1 MNSKIIISN
10 CVLTKEHKGSL
21 PLVVYEGK
29 FILLFR
35 PIAGAECNLQIYHVY
50 IAISL
55 HSLIIFG
62 IVALFHCKCIHMS
75 HNQFRCISTYMDH
88 EMILIKVPN
97 MLRKYLKTDLFS
109 INFNIQE
116 DTGYLI

>member
-1 MNSKIIISN
+1 MIIGPLTASKISKQYSRHLCYHNLCKNSQACGDIRECCVRQRNMGSKFKGLTVNSKNMNSKIIISN

-50 IAISL
+50 RDFA
-55 HSLIIFG
+55 
-62 IVALFHCKCIHMS
+62 A
-75 HNQFRCISTYMDH
+75 
-88 EMILIKVPN
+88 
-97 MLRKYLKTDLFS
+97 
-109 INFNIQE
+109 
-116 DTGYLI
+116 